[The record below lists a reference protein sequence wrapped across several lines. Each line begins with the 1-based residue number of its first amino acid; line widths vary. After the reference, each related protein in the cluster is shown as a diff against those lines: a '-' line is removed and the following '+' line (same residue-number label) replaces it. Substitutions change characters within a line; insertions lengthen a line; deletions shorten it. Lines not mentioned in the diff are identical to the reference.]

1 MFSLG
6 VMLLATVRGVFPFL
20 ESSRSD
26 PWFEL
31 LVKEKHGE
39 YFSKFDQENKL
50 SEEFK
55 DLVMS
60 MLRENGSERPNV
72 DQIRAHPWM

>member
-31 LVKEKHGE
+31 LVKEKYEE
-39 YFSKFDQENKL
+39 YFSKIDEENRL

-55 DLVMS
+55 DLVVS